1 MSDTTYI
8 SLRNY
13 YERTVQIEDADGNV
27 VDLPIRVRRF
37 TLEQLQTFSAARKR
51 AQDYPAERLI
61 YRKPDGDEQAKEPMT
76 YQGATVMVPAVPD
89 VEIRRRRLAEMTD
102 EQREAFEREEEAV
115 EARIAAFHRDAIT
128 EHVWVKPGVRL
139 VVEDESGETRDVRSG
154 ADLLAVFGGNVTTLK
169 ALSDAVFEE
178 NTLSAEAKKKSRS
191 LSASMSSSPASPP
204 TAAGA
209 APAGTAAAAEPKGS
223 AVSAGVTDVPG
234 PSPSGST
241 GT

>member
-1 MSDTTYI
+1 MDPTFI

-37 TLEQLQTFSAARKR
+37 TLEQLQAFSAARKR
-51 AQDYPAERLI
+51 AQDNPAERQI
-61 YRKPDGDEQAKEPMT
+61 YRKPDGDEQAKEPLT
-76 YQGATVMVPAVPD
+76 YQGATVQVPAVPD
-89 VEIRRRRLAEMTD
+89 SEIRRRRLAEMTP
-102 EQREAFEREEEAV
+102 EQREAFVREEEDA
-115 EARIAAFHRDAIT
+115 EARIAEFHRNAIT

-139 VVEDESGETRDVRSG
+139 VVEDEGGQTRDVRSG

-178 NTLSAEAKKKSRS
+178 NTLSAEDKKKRRS
-191 LSASMSSSPASPP
+191 LSDSMSSSPASRPS
-204 TAAGA
+204 
-209 APAGTAAAAEPKGS
+209 PAGDAPDATAVAAEPKGS
-223 AVSAGVTDVPG
+223 AENAGVTDDPG

-241 GT
+241 AT